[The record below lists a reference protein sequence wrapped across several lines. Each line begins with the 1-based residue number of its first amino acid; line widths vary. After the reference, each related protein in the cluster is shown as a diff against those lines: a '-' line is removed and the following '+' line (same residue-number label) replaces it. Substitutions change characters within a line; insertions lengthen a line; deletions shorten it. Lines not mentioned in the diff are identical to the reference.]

1 VKRQRAVL
9 IKLTRVAAQPLV
21 DSWHNWVERRHV
33 PAVSLESVRRRL
45 EMLLTALYG
54 DAIRIDALP
63 PHPPA
68 WRAWFHGFMI
78 GIPRHLRVRQP
89 SGAIVGETIR
99 LPAVLT
105 GHDEH
110 DALLRYRLLA
120 LEQGARV
127 ARGTATRLPETADL
141 LERDL
146 YLLSEANAVDRA
158 LVRDVSGI
166 AAPLASAR
174 HDALTRRPSFD
185 LLTPLERQ
193 VERLARAVLRS
204 GNQPAADTVSTAPT
218 IPTSPALFPPDAP
231 TPDASL
237 AWARVTASILRAQV
251 RGVAGVAPDAA
262 PDASM
267 RYRGL
272 ASVAAWGD
280 VRTDASIMH
289 AAGPMIQEEAA
300 DALDLEGPSQASPS
314 SDASRE
320 SQESHESHESSA
332 EHSGERDNASL
343 DDTTRPDDQDRAS
356 VWENDEGASTAEPS
370 GNATDGL
377 AGRDATQEES
387 IAATPAAWASVEYPE
402 WDCNAGH
409 YLKHG
414 VTIRLVPPTE
424 DASAWAE
431 HALQEHAALVR
442 QVRQRFERLR
452 SRRIRLRRQPDGEE
466 LDLDACV
473 TALVDRQMRQVPDDR
488 LYASVR
494 PARRA
499 LAIALLVDVSGSTD
513 AQVTEARQVI
523 DVEKL
528 ALLFAS
534 EALDALGDLY
544 GIFTFSGHGAMDVRV
559 TTIKDFAERNG
570 APIHRRIA
578 AMAPDGNTRLGA
590 AVRHATAQLARQPAG
605 HRMLLIL
612 SDGKPND
619 TDRYYHTYAIE
630 DSRQAILEARAN
642 GVFPFCLTVDRDEP
656 EEYLSHIFGRTGH
669 TILRHPD
676 QLPLALLRGVRQLL
690 GA

>member
-1 VKRQRAVL
+1 
-9 IKLTRVAAQPLV
+9 
-21 DSWHNWVERRHV
+21 
-33 PAVSLESVRRRL
+33 LESVRRRL

-78 GIPRHLRVRQP
+78 GIPRHLRVRHP

-174 HDALTRRPSFD
+174 RAALAHRPSFD
-185 LLTPLERQ
+185 LLTPLEER

-204 GNQPAADTVSTAPT
+204 GNQTAADTVPA
-218 IPTSPALFPPDAP
+218 SPALFPPDAP

-237 AWARVTASILRAQV
+237 AWARVTASTLRAQV
-251 RGVAGVAPDAA
+251 RGVTSAA
-262 PDASM
+262 PDTSRDAGL

-280 VRTDASIMH
+280 VRTDASVVH
-289 AAGPMIQEEAA
+289 AAGPMVQEEAA
-300 DALDLEGPSQASPS
+300 EALDLEGPSQASPS

-320 SQESHESHESSA
+320 SRESRESSA
-332 EHSGERDNASL
+332 EHSGEQADEQANASL
-343 DDTTRPDDQDRAS
+343 DDAMRPNESRAS
-356 VWENDEGASTAEPS
+356 DQGDDERASTAESPS
-370 GNATDGL
+370 NV
-377 AGRDATQEES
+377 AGVPADRDATQEG
-387 IAATPAAWASVEYPE
+387 IAHTAPAAWASVEYPE

-414 VTIRLVPPTE
+414 VTIRLVPPAE
-424 DASAWAE
+424 DTSAWAE
-431 HALQEHAALVR
+431 RALQEHAALVR

-473 TALVDRQMRQVPDDR
+473 TALIDRRMGQVPDDR

-513 AQVTEARQVI
+513 AQVTETRQVI

-630 DSRQAILEARAN
+630 DSRQAILEARAT